1 MMVQGGQTSS
11 GCRNKNLKTSQ
22 KAKKFVNNKSLHFNK
37 FFDSLRYFNVVKIF
51 AKKDVNKT
59 KEILV
64 IFIAPKSSIVF
75 LRNKKQ
81 KKAYQDIPK
90 ETLGDENLWGASQRI
105 DA

>member
-11 GCRNKNLKTSQ
+11 GCRNKNFKTSQ

-59 KEILV
+59 KEILA
-64 IFIAPKSSIVF
+64 IFIAPKVVLFF
-75 LRNKKQ
+75 LGTKNRKKLIKISP
-81 KKAYQDIPK
+81 KK
-90 ETLGDENLWGASQRI
+90 L
-105 DA
+105 